1 MSKTEYA
8 GMVTS
13 YLADKGYG
21 FIKGD
26 DGNDYYFKRNQV
38 VGGIAPAKDARV
50 TFDPE
55 ATPRGFAAKAVSV
68 SGVAQDIW
76 ENPDH
81 FVVSEHGHVSG
92 LEVLY
97 AYKSPC
103 WTTATIHA
111 QARQQLIDQA
121 LTFGA
126 NGIFGLR
133 IAAVPPKG
141 TIHLEGTMVYVQHA
155 SKSWDGDEVL
165 AAQARVQEALEFAS
179 RADVGIKES
188 IDISPIVLGAK
199 ALRAAGRLVG
209 LVRSWTGK

>member
-1 MSKTEYA
+1 MSSIEYA
-8 GMVTS
+8 GVVTS

-26 DGNDYYFKRNQV
+26 DGNDYYFKRDEV

-55 ATPRGFAAKAVSV
+55 PTPRGFAAKAVTV
-68 SGVAQDIW
+68 SGVAQEIW
-76 ENPDH
+76 ENPEH
-81 FVVSEHGHVSG
+81 FVVSEHGHVPG

-97 AYKSPC
+97 AYRSPC

-121 LTFGA
+121 QTYGA

-133 IAAVPPKG
+133 ITAVPPKG
-141 TIHLEGTMVYVQHA
+141 TIHLEGTMVYVQHV
-155 SKSWDGDEVL
+155 SKSWDSVEVL
-165 AAQARVQEALEFAS
+165 AAQSRVQEALDFAA
-179 RADVGIKES
+179 RADVGTKES
-188 IDISPIVLGAK
+188 VDINPVVLAAK
-199 ALRAAGRLVG
+199 AFRAAGKLMG
-209 LVRSWTGK
+209 FVRS